1 MLRTK
6 LLDTS
11 TFRLTIGYVSLF
23 ALSAVVALYVVYAAS
38 SSFIEQQMRDAID
51 FDLQGL
57 LEEYVRTGRDIDSFG
72 AFIDDRVDPEREDRK
87 VILLIFSGTGKTR
100 TVRYGTSLDPLP
112 TFHKVG
118 DDFVRFD
125 MPVPIP
131 SGRDGDEASRN
142 RPTEVH
148 PALGRVAPLDAD
160 DYLLVARDMNDRV
173 ATVREIKVA
182 LSLGVLV
189 FISLGLVGGYFVS
202 RWMLHRLDVV
212 NRTTARIMAGDLS
225 RRIEVSDT
233 DDEFDEL
240 GRNVNSMLDRIDGL
254 LASMR
259 QVTDDIAHDLR
270 TPLTRLRSR
279 IEVGLMHEL
288 DHAEAREL
296 LEATIRDADNLIE
309 TFNALLSI
317 ARAEAGGQ
325 RGEWE
330 PIDLSELT
338 HEVFE
343 LYEPLAED
351 KGAKLTL
358 QTGTGVTTLGNR
370 QLVAQAIAN
379 LADNAVKYAPEGG
392 HVWLRTT
399 AYPAP
404 RIEVA
409 DDGPGIPEDQ
419 RERAKQRF
427 VRLDATRT
435 TPGSGLGLSLVDAV
449 AKLHDARLEL
459 LDNQPGLKVWL
470 TFHPLPPPDRTTRT
484 PGERAP
490 AYASGPAGGDRGS
503 A

>member
-1 MLRTK
+1 VLRTRP
-6 LLDTS
+6 LSTT
-11 TFRLTIGYVSLF
+11 TFRLTLAYLGLF
-23 ALSAVVALYVVYAAS
+23 SLSALTLLAVVYMVS
-38 SSFIEQQMRDAID
+38 MR
-51 FDLQGL
+51 
-57 LEEYVRTGRDIDSFG
+57 
-72 AFIDDRVDPEREDRK
+72 FIDRQTREPIDDELTWMLETYERGGLEVLKTIVDERAAAE
-87 VILLIFSGTGKTR
+87 
-100 TVRYGTSLDPLP
+100 P
-112 TFHKVG
+112 
-118 DDFVRFD
+118 
-125 MPVPIP
+125 
-131 SGRDGDEASRN
+131 N
-142 RPTEVH
+142 RR
-148 PALGRVAPLDAD
+148 AM
-160 DYLLVARDMNDRV
+160 YLLVDSRGRFLAGNLDRV
-173 ATVREIKVA
+173 PPDMESNGAFSRFEVQVTEDGRRLPKAHVATAKTVTLDDGARLLVGRDVHD
-182 LSLGVLV
+182 GVQIQRLMRMAILIGAGV
-189 FISLGLVGGYFVS
+189 MVVLGLGGGLIMS
-202 RWMLHRLDVV
+202 RWMLSRLERI
-212 NRTTARIMAGDLS
+212 NRATAQIMTGDLAQ
-225 RRIEVSDT
+225 RIRTEGAG
-233 DDEFDEL
+233 DEFDEL
-240 GRNVNSMLDRIDGL
+240 AQNLNAMLDRIERL
-254 LASMR
+254 LVGMR

-470 TFHPLPPPDRTTRT
+470 TFHPLPPPERTTRT

-490 AYASGPAGGDRGS
+490 AYASGSVGGDRGS